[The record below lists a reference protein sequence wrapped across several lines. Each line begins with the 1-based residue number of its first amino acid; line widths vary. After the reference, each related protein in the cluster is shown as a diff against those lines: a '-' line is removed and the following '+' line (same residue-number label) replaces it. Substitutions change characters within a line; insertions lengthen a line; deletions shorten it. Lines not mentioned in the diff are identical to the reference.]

1 MIKVFLDANIYFTA
15 SRSPSGGS
23 SVICELIKQ
32 RRLTLFATRQV
43 LKEAKRNLGG
53 KEDIKV
59 NLRFYDLL
67 NSLKPKIVN
76 IKKQEAEENFTKIIN
91 QKDCLV
97 LEGAKIAKVKF
108 LVTLDRKDFFT
119 KEIKEAKLPFEII
132 TPGELIKK
140 LAKGKLPYAFYLP
153 RHSIF

>member
-1 MIKVFLDANIYFTA
+1 MSKVFLDANIYFTA

-23 SVICELIKQ
+23 SVICELINISK
-32 RRLTLFATRQV
+32 LTLFATRQV
-43 LKEAKRNLGG
+43 LKEAKRNLAA

-67 NSLKPKIVN
+67 NTLKPKIVN
-76 IKKQEAEENFTKIIN
+76 IKKQEAEENFIKIIN

-97 LEGAKIAKVKF
+97 LEGAKKAKVNF

-119 KEIKEAKLPFEII
+119 REIREAKLPFEII

-140 LAKGKLPYAFYLP
+140 LAKNQLP
-153 RHSIF
+153 

>member
-1 MIKVFLDANIYFTA
+1 MSKVFLDANIYFTA

-23 SVICELIKQ
+23 SVICALINT
-32 RRLTLFATRQV
+32 RGLTLFATRQV
-43 LKEAKRNLGG
+43 LKEAKRNLRE

-59 NLRFYDLL
+59 NLRFYELL
-67 NSLKPKIVN
+67 NTLKPKIVN
-76 IKKQEAEENFTKIIN
+76 IKKQAAEENFIKIIN

-97 LEGAKIAKVKF
+97 LEGARKAKVNF

-119 KEIKEAKLPFEII
+119 KEIRETKLPFEII

-140 LAKGKLPYAFYLP
+140 LAKNQLP
-153 RHSIF
+153 